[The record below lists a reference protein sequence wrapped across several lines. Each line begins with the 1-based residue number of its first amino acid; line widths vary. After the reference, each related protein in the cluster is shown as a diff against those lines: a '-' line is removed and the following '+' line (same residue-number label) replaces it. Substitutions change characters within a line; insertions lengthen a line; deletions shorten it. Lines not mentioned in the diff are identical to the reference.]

1 MRVGVVVG
9 EVGRACVVDAVCRS
23 DIRLGRTIGHDAV
36 RDIEGYIP
44 YGDSDVAGVVGDGD
58 VIVCNRACVGDDNLC
73 PVAGDVAVCKS
84 EHAVRVEIFEQARVV
99 SWKDGVGTALCRRNL
114 GDLGRAVAV
123 GDVFSVRQGDGDR
136 SRDDGD
142 AAFFG
147 GEDIV
152 VCVALGTCGKR
163 LGQSDLACHV
173 GGCRRVGRRGIGR
186 SKAVLLEHIGDRAV
200 IVRHGVAGSL
210 ERLSIGLLDRIG
222 GDGDFALFDDEGD
235 VDRIGKLFALSREVE
250 LALGVSGER
259 KHGGVSVGVARRDV
273 GIAIVGLARRRASG
287 DRRGVVERDALDAA
301 GGGAGAELRPVRLRA
316 IYDGDRDVVGSFRCR
331 VGKAASDDLAG
342 LVIDIDAGK
351 DGGAVDGQ
359 HADSDGRVLK
369 LCAIRTVVH
378 DQVIVAGVGI
388 RFVESDREAIR
399 TDAVDDRLIEA
410 VRIERIDLEQP
421 SRLARLVVI
430 AGEDYTAVCELMRQA
445 LAVRDCAAG
454 GGDVVHG
461 DVEQLQ
467 RERRLVDGERRRIC
481 DVVVVDE
488 RALVV
493 DDRRGAERIVAG
505 IARGVGS
512 DAFQDVLHL
521 EFIGGVLVHFGVDDA
536 VNVRDCDRILLGAVV
551 GHGVGVR
558 KRDGDVPLGDC
569 ERDGAVCVLGDG
581 VVAFD
586 VLEIHKFRRGADPL
600 IGSDIVADV
609 GGFDVLL
616 VLFGDAVP
624 VVDGAELELVR
635 RHCALRIVARIVG
648 HDVAVLERGDSFG
661 IRREVEHEPSF
672 GNLDGDG
679 RLCLLEVFRLRHADD
694 DLIGADI
701 DQRRTVARDGELR
714 VGRADIDVCH
724 IFGIVRREVVLSRSG
739 VAADKF
745 IERFE
750 RSCALRHIDERIAVV
765 RRPVE
770 IQRVSR
776 DRIVNRHRS
785 LVRGRV
791 RNRLESGVVED
802 EVFGVHEA
810 RRHSVLA
817 RVFSVGLFKRSVE
830 VGFQVVAE
838 RHDVNVLHSSAQAV
852 GAQDFRL
859 GVLRSAVVD
868 QALIAARHERDRSLR
883 NRERPILIGGKVVG
897 VDVVVGVVDAVHG
910 DEVVPG
916 VDHLGHVDFGRRAVV
931 ICRCDRGLRI
941 VAGDGAAQHE
951 FERLRFAVI
960 DEFRLGDTERE
971 LALRDLEHIVARRAV
986 VVAVVALVGDEF
998 LIRDDEVVSGVLFVR
1013 VDEAHVV
1020 GADVDRG
1027 RPAGI
1032 GLALADRPIGVVVD
1046 LAEACS
1052 AVRRPHL
1059 QHGMN
1064 VGRVVERFGVDGVC
1078 VNAAFTGDITAVI
1091 AHIVLDLSAGGEG
1104 DFSRRAQSSLP
1115 LDGVGLIGLS
1125 AVHVRTFTGR
1135 AGVGVRPK
1143 DAARVG
1149 RSGIGDLQA
1158 GQRTD
1163 RAGLVLERNLS
1174 GALVRGCVDRGGGIA
1189 RVVRKR
1195 RGGCGV
1201 AVPIEVGDRAAFARA
1216 DQHIFTSDIVF
1227 GSIFYGSAGRG
1238 AGIVGQHT
1246 VDRGDAA
1253 RRARRAECQR
1263 FGIGRRNGDPHQCA
1277 GS

>member
-1 MRVGVVVG
+1 MG
-9 EVGRACVVDAVCRS
+9 DA
-23 DIRLGRTIGHDAV
+23 
-36 RDIEGYIP
+36 
-44 YGDSDVAGVVGDGD
+44 
-58 VIVCNRACVGDDNLC
+58 
-73 PVAGDVAVCKS
+73 
-84 EHAVRVEIFEQARVV
+84 F
-99 SWKDGVGTALCRRNL
+99 
-114 GDLGRAVAV
+114 AV
-123 GDVFSVRQGDGDR
+123 GDRLPR
-136 SRDDGD
+136 C
-142 AAFFG
+142 G
-147 GEDIV
+147 GI
-152 VCVALGTCGKR
+152 
-163 LGQSDLACHV
+163 
-173 GGCRRVGRRGIGR
+173 
-186 SKAVLLEHIGDRAV
+186 
-200 IVRHGVAGSL
+200 
-210 ERLSIGLLDRIG
+210 
-222 GDGDFALFDDEGD
+222 
-235 VDRIGKLFALSREVE
+235 
-250 LALGVSGER
+250 
-259 KHGGVSVGVARRDV
+259 
-273 GIAIVGLARRRASG
+273 
-287 DRRGVVERDALDAA
+287 
-301 GGGAGAELRPVRLRA
+301 
-316 IYDGDRDVVGSFRCR
+316 
-331 VGKAASDDLAG
+331 
-342 LVIDIDAGK
+342 
-351 DGGAVDGQ
+351 
-359 HADSDGRVLK
+359 
-369 LCAIRTVVH
+369 
-378 DQVIVAGVGI
+378 
-388 RFVESDREAIR
+388 
-399 TDAVDDRLIEA
+399 
-410 VRIERIDLEQP
+410 
-421 SRLARLVVI
+421 
-430 AGEDYTAVCELMRQA
+430 
-445 LAVRDCAAG
+445 
-454 GGDVVHG
+454 VHG
-461 DVEQLQ
+461 HIEQLQ
-467 RERRLVDGERRRIC
+467 RERRLVDGESRRVY

-493 DDRRGAERIVAG
+493 FCSRRGAERIVAG

-512 DAFQDVLHL
+512 DAVQDVLHL
-521 EFIGGVLVHFGVDDA
+521 EVIGGVLVHFGVDDA

-586 VLEIHKFRRGADPL
+586 VLERHIVRRGADPL

-616 VLFGDAVP
+616 VLFGDAAF
-624 VVDGAELELVR
+624 VVDGAEPELVR

-661 IRREVEHEPSF
+661 IRREVEHEPSL

-679 RLCLLEVFRLRHADD
+679 RLRLLEVFRLRHADD

-739 VAADKF
+739 VAADKL

-750 RSCALRHIDERIAVV
+750 RSCALRHIDERIAV

-770 IQRVSR
+770 FQRVSR

-802 EVFGVHEA
+802 EVVGVHEA

-830 VGFQVVAE
+830 VGSQVVAE
-838 RHDVNVLHSSAQAV
+838 RHDVNALHSSAQAV

-868 QALIAARHERDRSLR
+868 QALIAARHERNRSLR
-883 NRERPILIGGKVVG
+883 NRERPIRIGVKIVG
-897 VDVVVGVVDAVHG
+897 VDVVVGVVDAGHG

-931 ICRCDRGLRI
+931 ISRCDRGLRI

-960 DEFRLGDTERE
+960 DEFRLFDTERE

-1020 GADVDRG
+1020 GADIDRG

-1046 LAEACS
+1046 LAEACY

-1059 QHGMN
+1059 QHGMD
-1064 VGRVVERFGVDGVC
+1064 VGRVVERLCIDRIVFVR
-1078 VNAAFTGDITAVI
+1078 AALVGDILAVI

-1104 DFSRRAQSSLP
+1104 DFSRFAQSSLP

-1125 AVHVRTFTGR
+1125 AVHVRTFAGR
-1135 AGVGVRPK
+1135 AAVGVRPK

-1163 RAGLVLERNLS
+1163 RAGLVLERDLS